1 MLKFVIRRLK
11 ILTRIKERNVFFSL
25 CCSFFQSLLFSLA
38 GDIEAIWS
46 SLGEMRVRNLC
57 PTTTHSAFFFLR
69 WRHRTKAPLITF
81 LSDGTSSRATNIVS
95 DTVTTFNKCFFAR
108 TMAIESEQMKTFF
121 LFYFWLARWKS
132 FSFVNI
138 HEISIVSQTYRIVYA
153 VFYCQPLNGAISP
166 ATKWLART
174 MNHMKFHLKRH
185 QFWISQ

>member
-1 MLKFVIRRLK
+1 MLFFLSIFA
-11 ILTRIKERNVFFSL
+11 VFFGRRHRSNLIIVGRKESPKSL
-25 CCSFFQSLLFSLA
+25 SHYHAFC
-38 GDIEAIWS
+38 
-46 SLGEMRVRNLC
+46 
-57 PTTTHSAFFFLR
+57 FFFLR

-81 LSDGTSSRATNIVS
+81 LSDGTSSRATNVVS

-185 QFWISQ
+185 QF